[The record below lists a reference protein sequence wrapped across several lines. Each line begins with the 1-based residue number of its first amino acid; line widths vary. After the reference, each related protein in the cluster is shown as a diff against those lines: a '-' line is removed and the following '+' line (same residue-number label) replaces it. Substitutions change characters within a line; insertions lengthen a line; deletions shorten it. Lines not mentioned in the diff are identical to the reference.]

1 MNRLSSASGKSFM
14 AANGSR
20 LFAVEVD
27 ASQEGLE
34 ELIRIIQDDIMRK
47 YWNEEL
53 WNADY
58 RDAFTKQEVKR
69 YSLGEMEQFTEDVGG
84 GEEH

>member
-1 MNRLSSASGKSFM
+1 
-14 AANGSR
+14 
-20 LFAVEVD
+20 
-27 ASQEGLE
+27 
-34 ELIRIIQDDIMRK
+34 MRK

-84 GEEH
+84 EEEHWKRRRYDKFVLVLAYPSHSLTLRLFLAC

>member
-1 MNRLSSASGKSFM
+1 
-14 AANGSR
+14 
-20 LFAVEVD
+20 
-27 ASQEGLE
+27 
-34 ELIRIIQDDIMRK
+34 MRK

-84 GEEH
+84 EEEH

>member
-1 MNRLSSASGKSFM
+1 
-14 AANGSR
+14 
-20 LFAVEVD
+20 
-27 ASQEGLE
+27 
-34 ELIRIIQDDIMRK
+34 MRK